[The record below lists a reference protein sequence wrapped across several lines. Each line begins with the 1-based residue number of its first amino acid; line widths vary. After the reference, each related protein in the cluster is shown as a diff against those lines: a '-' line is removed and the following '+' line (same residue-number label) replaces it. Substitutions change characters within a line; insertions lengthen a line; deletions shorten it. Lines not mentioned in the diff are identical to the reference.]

1 MKRYHLFAFLT
12 VFVLFF
18 SATGISDAYSAD
30 GGIIIKS
37 PADGE
42 VVNGSAL
49 MVEMKIE
56 KGARGDHIHFY
67 LDGENLGVVRV
78 DKYKLTDMAKGK
90 HKVEARLASKG
101 HAEIG
106 PKGTVEFIVE

>member
-1 MKRYHLFAFLT
+1 MKIFHLFALLT
-12 VFVLFF
+12 AFTLLLSVAFV
-18 SATGISDAYSAD
+18 SDVYSAD
-30 GGIIIKS
+30 GEIAIKT
-37 PADGE
+37 PGDGE
-42 VVNGSAL
+42 VVKSSTV
-49 MVEMKIE
+49 MVEMEIE
-56 KGARGDHIHFY
+56 KGTRGDHIHFY

-106 PKGTVEFIVE
+106 PKGTAEFIVE

>member
-1 MKRYHLFAFLT
+1 MKMFHLFSLLIAFTLLLS
-12 VFVLFF
+12 VAFV
-18 SATGISDAYSAD
+18 SGAYSAD
-30 GGIIIKS
+30 GEIIIKS
-37 PADGE
+37 PAYGE
-42 VVNGSAL
+42 VVNGSAV
-49 MVEMKIE
+49 MVEMEIE
-56 KGARGDHIHFY
+56 KGTRGDHIHFY

-106 PKGTVEFIVE
+106 PKGIVEFTVE